1 MCHAR
6 RDEASKPIPP
16 TFCAPRIAARI
27 SRTYHRPELL
37 LLRQPSIQESRV
49 TLGPG
54 AAKQSLPHHIA
65 VASSLPSNY
74 WLLSPHER
82 HRRPSRGR
90 SAGLPPAESV
100 AHGPLLQVAAS
111 ELQPPPPPPPHL
123 APNHRHQPAFSWQT
137 HRPMAA
143 VSARSPRAAATAA
156 CSTAALHSDRGAGLQ
171 PAIAVALGPPSPDH
185 SIWHVSPPVLA
196 VCALASRPPMQCL
209 VCSPLPLA
217 SFELPLLPV
226 ASTGRRLHR
235 TTLASSLRPS

>member
-1 MCHAR
+1 MADLSWQVVNKSTRFVRHISVCHAR

-111 ELQPPPPPPPHL
+111 ELQPPP
-123 APNHRHQPAFSWQT
+123 
-137 HRPMAA
+137 
-143 VSARSPRAAATAA
+143 RAAALNPPPNDSWLASPPFTRSKRWPPASRISGPWPAAAGRSLRAAAAAA
-156 CSTAALHSDRGAGLQ
+156 CTCAESSAEQSAARSLR
-171 PAIAVALGPPSPDH
+171 
-185 SIWHVSPPVLA
+185 A
-196 VCALASRPPMQCL
+196 VCSSKPPN
-209 VCSPLPLA
+209 
-217 SFELPLLPV
+217 
-226 ASTGRRLHR
+226 
-235 TTLASSLRPS
+235 SL